1 MTTARYRNYRR
12 ALAWI
17 DMLEAPAD
25 KPDAQRVLRQCAE
38 DLLLTRE
45 PWRDEDDPIEAA
57 AGLLTPMVV
66 AGECSRV
73 LADTIMECL
82 HESGPEPAP
91 AARRRVSL
99 SASTL

>member
-17 DMLEAPAD
+17 DMLEAPSER
-25 KPDAQRVLRQCAE
+25 PDAHDVLRHCAE

-45 PWRDEDDPIEAA
+45 PAGDDEDPIETA
-57 AGLLTPMVV
+57 AGVLTPLV
-66 AGECSRV
+66 ATGGCSRV

-82 HESGPEPAP
+82 HESGPQPAP
-91 AARRRVSL
+91 AADRRVSL
-99 SASTL
+99 QSTPL

>member
-17 DMLEAPAD
+17 DMLEPPGD
-25 KPDAQRVLRQCAE
+25 RPDAHEVLRQCAE

-45 PWRDEDDPIEAA
+45 PCREEDDPVETA
-57 AGLLTPMVV
+57 AGVLTPLVV
-66 AGECSRV
+66 SGACSRV

-91 AARRRVSL
+91 AAARRVSL
-99 SASTL
+99 SSSAL